1 MAQALAADRAAAV
14 SGRSCDLHHDFDHD
28 TATMSQT
35 AAKHL
40 ERMREHAGEF
50 IAIRRR
56 IHQRPELAFAE
67 FETSDLVAAQLG
79 QWGYRVERGLG
90 ATGIVGQ
97 LQRGNSTRRLGLRA
111 DMDALPIEER
121 TGLAYASERPGVMHA
136 CGHDGHTAMLL
147 AAAWELAA
155 HGRFDGTLNLI
166 FQPAEEGGGGALRMI
181 EEGLFEKYP
190 CDAVFA
196 MHNSPGAPQGQL
208 VFREG
213 PMMASS
219 DYVTITLTGVGG
231 HGAEPQRTADP
242 IVAAA
247 SIVMALQTVVSRN
260 ASPMEMAVV
269 TVGALHSGQANNVIP
284 DSAVLELSVRAL
296 TRDMRVL
303 LERRIK
309 ALVAAQAESFG
320 VQARI
325 DYRRGYSVLVNTPEE
340 TAFARQVALD
350 LVGPEN
356 TVLQGPALSASEDF
370 SFMLEHVPGCYLLI
384 GNGAGEGACHVHN
397 PGYDFNDANIAIG
410 SAYWVRLVERFLAPA
425 EIQ

>member
-1 MAQALAADRAAAV
+1 MTVA
-14 SGRSCDLHHDFDHD
+14 HP
-28 TATMSQT
+28 
-35 AAKHL
+35 L
-40 ERMREHAGEF
+40 EPMRELADEF

-56 IHQRPELAFAE
+56 IHQRPELAFE
-67 FETSDLVAAQLG
+67 EYETSDLVAEKLQ

-90 ATGIVGQ
+90 GTGVVGQ
-97 LQRGNSTRRLGLRA
+97 LQRGRSTRRIGLRA
-111 DMDALPIEER
+111 DMDALPIVET

-147 AAAWELAA
+147 AAARRLAE

-181 EEGLFEKYP
+181 QEGLFEKYP

-196 MHNSPGAPQGQL
+196 MHNGPGVPQGQL

-219 DYVTITLTGVGG
+219 DYVTIKLIGVGG
-231 HGAEPQRTADP
+231 HGAEPQRAADP

-269 TVGALHSGQANNVIP
+269 TVGALHSGHANNVIP
-284 DSAVLELSVRAL
+284 ETAVLELTVRAL
-296 TRDMRVL
+296 TREMREL

-309 ALVAAQAESFG
+309 ALVAAQAESFD
-320 VQARI
+320 VRAEI
-325 DYRRGYSVLVNTPEE
+325 DYRRGYAVLVNTPEE
-340 TAFARQVALD
+340 TAFARQVALE
-350 LVGPEN
+350 LVGAEN

-370 SFMLEHVPGCYLLI
+370 SFMLEQVPGSYLII
-384 GNGAGEGACHVHN
+384 GNGAGAGACHVHN

-410 SAYWVRLVERFLAPA
+410 SAYWVRLVERFLA
-425 EIQ
+425 ER